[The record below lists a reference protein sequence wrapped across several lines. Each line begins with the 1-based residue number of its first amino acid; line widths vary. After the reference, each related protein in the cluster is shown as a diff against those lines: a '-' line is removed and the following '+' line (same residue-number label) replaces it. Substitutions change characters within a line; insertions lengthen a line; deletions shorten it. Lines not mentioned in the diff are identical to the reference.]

1 MKIHKEF
8 LETML
13 YRRSIPATPL
23 RLRVLQCIFEYT
35 EYFTAEQV
43 ARNLGETEKVDGAH
57 VSNILTQFNR
67 SGLITRVEDEEVNM
81 RRPGRQ
87 IKKYIWLHQY
97 IRRVNQ
103 RASYVPTN

>member
-13 YRRSIPATPL
+13 HRRSIPVTPL
-23 RLRVLQCIFEYT
+23 RLRVLQCLFEYT
-35 EYFTAEQV
+35 EYFTVEQV
-43 ARNLGETEKVDGAH
+43 ARNLNKTEKVDNAH

-67 SGLITRVEDEEVNM
+67 SGLITRVEDEEMDM
-81 RRPGRQ
+81 RRPGRK

-103 RASYVPTN
+103 RASYVPIN

>member
-13 YRRSIPATPL
+13 HRRSIPATPL

-43 ARNLGETEKVDGAH
+43 IRNLNKTEKVDNAH

-67 SGLITRVEDEEVNM
+67 SGLITRVEDEEMTM

-97 IRRVNQ
+97 IRRITQ
-103 RASYVPTN
+103 RASYVPIN